1 MSTCRR
7 RTRSWKPSAD
17 AFVAEVL
24 VAMSAGSNRPPSSL
38 VCNRRS
44 IVVVAPTRIIH
55 KPLTLLTPPSI
66 CACPLYLGH
75 HAGWDEGAKVT
86 GASMTDWRLQGQ
98 ERFLKGVSLAK
109 QNYRRYR
116 EGWEHDHCEFCG
128 AKFSERPEDLNVGY
142 ATTDCYHW
150 ICEDCYKDFK
160 GQKGSGVFVGKIG
173 SYKDSRPLC
182 PDLHVPAGKRF
193 DWPAHR
199 RVGSRR
205 GANLVLYR
213 RRQMGRRPRPRG
225 FLLRTWSLPTTSGRR

>member
-1 MSTCRR
+1 
-7 RTRSWKPSAD
+7 
-17 AFVAEVL
+17 
-24 VAMSAGSNRPPSSL
+24 
-38 VCNRRS
+38 
-44 IVVVAPTRIIH
+44 
-55 KPLTLLTPPSI
+55 
-66 CACPLYLGH
+66 
-75 HAGWDEGAKVT
+75 
-86 GASMTDWRLQGQ
+86 MTDWRLQGQ

-213 RRQMGRRPRPRG
+213 RRQMGRDQGPAVFFCGHGPCQQRLDDDKPESTIRLFASEPDGFPRVEHRG
-225 FLLRTWSLPTTSGRR
+225 IDRDEERADWPNNLGG